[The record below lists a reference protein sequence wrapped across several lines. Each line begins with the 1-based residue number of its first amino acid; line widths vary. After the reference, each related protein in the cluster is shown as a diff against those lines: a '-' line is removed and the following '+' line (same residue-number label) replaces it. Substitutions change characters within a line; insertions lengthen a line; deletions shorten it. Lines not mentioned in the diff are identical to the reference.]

1 MESKET
7 GGLKRGAIVNG
18 CCEDGG
24 SRAGNLCRIFC
35 FDYAPQSPTSSK
47 FTGYRGLDG
56 ATGSYD
62 VLEDAVDGILVE
74 NSYISVGM
82 DVRFESLQLEAMLVW
97 FVVKG
102 DSSEVRQVG
111 LGANGCVFWDDD
123 CNFVSLI
130 LIGKCLNVG

>member
-1 MESKET
+1 
-7 GGLKRGAIVNG
+7 
-18 CCEDGG
+18 
-24 SRAGNLCRIFC
+24 
-35 FDYAPQSPTSSK
+35 
-47 FTGYRGLDG
+47 
-56 ATGSYD
+56 
-62 VLEDAVDGILVE
+62 
-74 NSYISVGM
+74 M

-111 LGANGCVFWDDD
+111 LGANGCVLWDDD